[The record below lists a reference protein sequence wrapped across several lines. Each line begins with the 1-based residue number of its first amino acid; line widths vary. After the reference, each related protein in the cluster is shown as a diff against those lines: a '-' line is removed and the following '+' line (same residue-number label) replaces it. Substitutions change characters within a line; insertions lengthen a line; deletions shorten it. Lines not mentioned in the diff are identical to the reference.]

1 VIRGEAKDLAPT
13 LSHRIQL
20 ETRSNF
26 KSPSDPTS
34 PKPQLNPMSVSKV
47 PNSTGTAN
55 RIVEAAVQ
63 LFSRQGFAASSTHEI
78 ARLAGV
84 SEVTVFRHFPR
95 KRDLF
100 WAATECRLRRLQI
113 GKELRGR
120 LEVDENPR
128 TVLPGIIAVLVETLH
143 HQPETIRLLYL
154 CLFELDHGADRI
166 LRKHL
171 ASLFH
176 PLREYLARCASK
188 GLIRDIDPG
197 IAALG
202 LAALIAAH
210 QGLQSV
216 LMDGTSLCVG
226 VDDAIMTYTEF
237 WTKALLPEHALPG
250 VGVSEVLP

>member
-1 VIRGEAKDLAPT
+1 
-13 LSHRIQL
+13 
-20 ETRSNF
+20 
-26 KSPSDPTS
+26 
-34 PKPQLNPMSVSKV
+34 MSASQTQSK
-47 PNSTGTAN
+47 NGTAS

-100 WAATECRLRRLQI
+100 WVATESRLRRLRI
-113 GKELRGR
+113 SKELRGR
-120 LEVDENPR
+120 LDRDENPR
-128 TVLPGIIAVLVETLH
+128 TALPGIVAVLVETLH

-154 CLFELDHGADRI
+154 SLFELDHGADRI

-171 ASLFH
+171 IPLFQ
-176 PLREYLARCASK
+176 PLRDYLARCVSK
-188 GLIRDIDPG
+188 GLIRNVEPG
-197 IAALG
+197 MTALG

-216 LMDGTSLCVG
+216 LTEESGACAST
-226 VDDAIMTYTEF
+226 DDAIATYSDF
-237 WTKALLPEHALPG
+237 WTKTMLPDSSL
-250 VGVSEVLP
+250 SESR

>member
-1 VIRGEAKDLAPT
+1 VPDP
-13 LSHRIQL
+13 RIQ
-20 ETRSNF
+20 
-26 KSPSDPTS
+26 
-34 PKPQLNPMSVSKV
+34 SK
-47 PNSTGTAN
+47 NGTAD

-63 LFSRQGFAASSTHEI
+63 LFSRQGFAASSTYEI

-100 WAATECRLRRLQI
+100 WAATESRLRRLRI
-113 GKELRGR
+113 SKELRGR
-120 LEVDENPR
+120 LESDESPR
-128 TVLPGIIAVLVETLH
+128 TALPGIVALLVETLH

-154 CLFELDHGADRI
+154 SLFELGHGADRI

-171 ASLFH
+171 VPFFQ

-188 GLIRDIDPG
+188 GLIRDVEPG
-197 IAALG
+197 ITALG

-216 LMDGTSLCVG
+216 LTEGGFSRTST
-226 VDDAIMTYTEF
+226 DDVIAAYSGF
-237 WTKALLPEHALPG
+237 WTTVMLPDFALPEGKHAATNTLST
-250 VGVSEVLP
+250 VVD

>member
-1 VIRGEAKDLAPT
+1 MA
-13 LSHRIQL
+13 
-20 ETRSNF
+20 
-26 KSPSDPTS
+26 
-34 PKPQLNPMSVSKV
+34 VSKLQN
-47 PNSTGTAN
+47 PNGTAI

-63 LFSRQGFAASSTHEI
+63 LFSRQGFASSSTHEI

-100 WAATECRLRRLQI
+100 WVATESRLRRLRI
-113 GKELRGR
+113 SKELRGR
-120 LEVDENPR
+120 LESNENPR
-128 TVLPGIIAVLVETLH
+128 TALPGIVALLVETLH

-154 CLFELDHGADRI
+154 SLFELDHGADRI

-171 ASLFH
+171 IPLFQ

-188 GLIRDIDPG
+188 GLIRDVDPG

-202 LAALIAAH
+202 LAALIAVH

-216 LMDGTSLCVG
+216 LTEGDISCGTT
-226 VDDAIMTYTEF
+226 DDAIAAYSAF
-237 WTKALLPEHALPG
+237 WLTAMLPECALLEPEQTVVRPISPAAN
-250 VGVSEVLP
+250 